1 MFRVTDILM
10 FTQLQRN
17 FAITVKLIEYYT
29 DAVYM
34 TIPFTI
40 SYRYTWYY
48 YEKKR
53 NVMKFKLL
61 PV

>member
-40 SYRYTWYY
+40 SNHQTWYY

-53 NVMKFKLL
+53 NEM
-61 PV
+61 